1 MEDKALLCRTK
12 IMRLMSYLRL
22 KFKLILYVEE
32 CLLVCTENIF
42 SSVKDNNYAM
52 KFWEDSK
59 WKWDEGRVIWEKK
72 RISSLNKIT
81 CRSSRPEVFLVKR
94 TLKICNKF
102 TGEHPCRSVISIK
115 LQSNF
120 IELTL
125 RYGCSPL
132 NLLHT
137 FKTPFTKNSY
147 GGLLLNLD
155 FKLWSFNMNVNLA

>member
-1 MEDKALLCRTK
+1 M
-12 IMRLMSYLRL
+12 
-22 KFKLILYVEE
+22 ILYVEK

-42 SSVKDNNYAM
+42 SSVIDNNYAM